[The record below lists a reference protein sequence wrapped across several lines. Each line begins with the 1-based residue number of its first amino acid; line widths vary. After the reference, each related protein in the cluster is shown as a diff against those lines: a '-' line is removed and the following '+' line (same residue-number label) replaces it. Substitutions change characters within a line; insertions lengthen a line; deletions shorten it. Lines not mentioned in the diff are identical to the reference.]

1 MEAAGGEQ
9 HETRRRAGAGLALLG
24 VVYSSLLL
32 NAIFVAH
39 HFLSPSRLL
48 LRDDGRGCGLTWSLQ
63 AAREAEAV
71 AAVECS
77 GHGQVFVDGVAG
89 EDGRPGCECN
99 SCFGGPD
106 CSLRTP
112 NCTADA
118 DRHTRFSLPCLLVS
132 AGALDKSLPVHDGR
146 IIIFPF
152 LSIIRLKQILL
163 LVLFRYLLQFT
174 DIEVDLCGI

>member
-1 MEAAGGEQ
+1 MEPAGGRQ
-9 HETRRRAGAGLALLG
+9 HATRGPAGLGLQLG
-24 VVYSSLLL
+24 LAYSSLLL
-32 NAIFVAH
+32 NAFFLAH

-48 LRDDGRGCGLTWSLQ
+48 LRDDGGGGSCGLTWSLQ

-77 GHGQVFVDGVAG
+77 GHGQVFLDGIAG

-118 DRHTRFSLPCLLVS
+118 DRYVFACFCFSFSLCLCLPCLFHL
-132 AGALDKSLPVHDGR
+132 GEHWRSLSCP
-146 IIIFPF
+146 
-152 LSIIRLKQILL
+152 
-163 LVLFRYLLQFT
+163 
-174 DIEVDLCGI
+174 